1 MIKYIFRILKIQKL
15 TIFMYFFILSFK
27 AYSEPFVIL
36 QYNQN
41 NIAIEESDFSSHP
54 FIMDKNYSL
63 KHKVQKNETLS
74 QIIENYYFG
83 SGLDLNFLKLSIV
96 KFNKHAFVRNNPNF
110 LFADKTIHLPSVN
123 EINQLFLGNSK
134 NKNTKVTNSE
144 NKNEIFFF
152 SN

>member
-1 MIKYIFRILKIQKL
+1 MHKCILNKYKILKF
-15 TIFMYFFILSFK
+15 TILIYFSIFVFR

-41 NIAIEESDFSSHP
+41 NITIEESDFSSHP
-54 FIMDKNYSL
+54 FRMDKDYSL
-63 KHKVQKNETLS
+63 NHRVQKNETLS

-134 NKNTKVTNSE
+134 DKNTKINNSE